1 MRISD
6 WSSDVCS
13 SDLGYTMW
21 DYESDAPK
29 LWPEHQKYPT
39 AKEVREVNDRNP
51 EGAAPRRKWADLDF
65 LRNVYD
71 LNREL
76 KGTQLADYHG
86 HGWNFR
92 AVFKRER
99 EGNLLDADGHKAT
112 RGHDTDHIDTHDETG
127 SAWGR
132 TRGSRCV

>member
-39 AKEVREVNDRNP
+39 AKEVREVNDPHP
-51 EGAAPRRKWADLDF
+51 EGAAPRGKWADLDF
-65 LRNVYD
+65 LRNIYD
-71 LNREL
+71 IKPDQN
-76 KGTQLADYHG
+76 G
-86 HGWNFR
+86 R
-92 AVFKRER
+92 APCRER
-99 EGNLLDADGHKAT
+99 
-112 RGHDTDHIDTHDETG
+112 G
-127 SAWGR
+127 SNYEKIPVFP
-132 TRGSRCV
+132 GS